1 MTGLRTVA
9 AAVAVGPLRT
19 EMRDLPVPAI
29 GPDEGLLAVEA
40 CGLCGTDWDFYTRR
54 RGAHLGPLIL
64 GHEIVGR
71 VVAVG
76 AQAAERWKVSEGDR
90 VAVEEFLPCGHCE
103 FCVSGRPALC
113 EATDSRSEKPFLRY
127 GATPIDVPPG
137 LWGGFSEVLYL
148 HPHALV
154 HRLPAE
160 LSSDLATLFVP
171 ISNGVRWVLK
181 EGRMPRGGTVV
192 VIGPGAHGLG
202 CVIAAVDGGA
212 GRVIAVGRSPSAR
225 LKAAEALGA
234 LAIEADRTDV
244 VGAVREMTNG
254 AMADVVVDLAP
265 GSVDTVET
273 ALQIARKGGTVI
285 LASSKHGRPVAG
297 FQSDTV
303 VRKELT
309 VKGVR
314 GRDYQSVEDAL
325 RIIRSARY
333 PLARLR
339 THRFPLS
346 QADQA
351 LRVLG
356 ERTDP
361 AAIHV
366 TVVPQ
371 PPQA

>member
-1 MTGLRTVA
+1 MAGDQTVR
-9 AAVAVGPLRT
+9 AAVTPAALVTELRSFRVPPVGP
-19 EMRDLPVPAI
+19 D
-29 GPDEGLLAVEA
+29 DGLLEVEA

-71 VVAVG
+71 VLAVG
-76 AQAAERWKVSEGDR
+76 ERAAERWKVTAGDR

-103 FCVSGRPALC
+103 FCFTGRPAMC

-154 HRLPAE
+154 HTIGD
-160 LSSDLATLFVP
+160 LSPDLATLFVP

-181 EGRMPRGGTVV
+181 EGRLPRGGTVV
-192 VIGPGAHGLG
+192 VFGPGAHGLG
-202 CVIAAVDGGA
+202 CVVAALDGGA
-212 GRVIAVGRSPSAR
+212 GRVIAIGRSHGAR
-225 LKAAEALGA
+225 LDVAQALGA
-234 LAIEADRTDV
+234 VAIESEGTDV
-244 VGAVREMTNG
+244 VAAVGEVTGG
-254 AMADVVVDLAP
+254 AMADVIVDLAP
-265 GSVDTVET
+265 GAVDTVET
-273 ALQIARKGGTVI
+273 ALQIARKGGMVI
-285 LASSKHGRPVAG
+285 LASSKHGRPIAG
-297 FQSDTV
+297 FQSDII

-325 RIIRSARY
+325 RIIRSGRY
-333 PLARLR
+333 PLERLR
-339 THRFPLS
+339 THGFSL
-346 QADQA
+346 AETDQA
-351 LRVLG
+351 LRVQG

-361 AAIHV
+361 SAIHV
-366 TVVPQ
+366 TVVP
-371 PPQA
+371 